1 MRARL
6 RHSVRII
13 RRRRAGLQNEP
24 PQLGEILT
32 PVVEIRKAAPSQN
45 SLAGPMPFP
54 SHGAAKSRP
63 EFCTV
68 LDRDI
73 ANSRSRNFVREI
85 LLRRLGFNRVMAA
98 HEIERADQT
107 AVAAAIA
114 QATFHPPL
122 AVAEKFQQQIENS
135 DGF

>member
-6 RHSVRII
+6 RRSIRII
-13 RRRRAGLQNEP
+13 HRHRASLQNEP

-32 PVVEIRKAAPSQN
+32 PIIEIRKAAPSQN

-68 LDRDI
+68 LDMDI
-73 ANSRSRNFVREI
+73 AISRSGNFVREI
-85 LLRRLGFNRVMAA
+85 LLRRLGFDRQLGV
-98 HEIERADQT
+98 T
-107 AVAAAIA
+107 
-114 QATFHPPL
+114 T
-122 AVAEKFQQQIENS
+122 
-135 DGF
+135 